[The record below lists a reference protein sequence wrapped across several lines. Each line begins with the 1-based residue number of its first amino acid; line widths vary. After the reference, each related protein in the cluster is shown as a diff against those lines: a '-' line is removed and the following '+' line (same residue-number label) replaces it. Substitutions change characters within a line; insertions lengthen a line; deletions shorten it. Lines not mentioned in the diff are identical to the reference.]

1 MSSSPRGPCSR
12 KAGPSS
18 QQVEAPVRHSG
29 SCDAQH
35 ACPDTWKF
43 GLKAETKEN
52 LRNGT
57 GKVCERE
64 VHKGLKLE
72 QQKRRGL
79 QNVWNSEKLEQSWQH
94 AVARL
99 PRRSLCCCNPAP
111 TAGKHQ
117 GAAHGL
123 HSSRQAM
130 EREVVQGL
138 LGEHP

>member
-1 MSSSPRGPCSR
+1 M
-12 KAGPSS
+12 
-18 QQVEAPVRHSG
+18 E
-29 SCDAQH
+29 
-35 ACPDTWKF
+35 
-43 GLKAETKEN
+43 LE
-52 LRNGT
+52 
-57 GKVCERE
+57 KVCEHE

-79 QNVWNSEKLEQSWQH
+79 QNVWNSEKLEQCWQH
-94 AVARL
+94 AVAQL
-99 PRRSLCCCNPAP
+99 PRRSSCCCNSAP

-117 GAAHGL
+117 GAAHSL